1 MVTPVEING
10 INYIVPIEINQ
21 RGQYN
26 QVEIDFNKI
35 KTAYSKNNT
44 DYIQNLLNQGEIKE
58 IFNGSNS
65 RKTSL
70 DRSNISQ
77 FNKTVKSDISTKY
90 SMQENT
96 NNTQELENSSF
107 SLEQRVSGDALLD
120 AQDFIDEVKSV

>member
-26 QVEIDFNKI
+26 QVEIDYNKI

>member
-1 MVTPVEING
+1 MVSPVEING

-44 DYIQNLLNQGEIKE
+44 DYIQNLLNQGEIKK